1 MIFCLVSEHLTKRE
15 KQDKRLISEQATY
28 RKKLEQA
35 VNGRQNQQQQDR
47 WRQKIAAHR
56 GVSAHYPE
64 NTWAA
69 FEAARQASVQWIET
83 DVSMLQDETLIIFH
97 DDRQG
102 RTVSGDKLVAE
113 SLWADFADADAGV
126 WKDPAFAGQ
135 PVPLLADLLVW
146 GGQQGLRLNLEIKC
160 HGSRQERTAQQLAS
174 VLQQTATDGIV
185 VSSFD
190 VYFLQIL
197 RQSMPDLRLAS
208 IHDEPVQMSKLLA
221 ETPAIEAVHLKHSL
235 IRSPDDVAVFHD
247 KGLDL
252 RAWTVNDADRAV
264 QLFDWGVDMVISDD
278 PEQISSAA
286 F

>member
-1 MIFCLVSEHLTKRE
+1 MN
-15 KQDKRLISEQATY
+15 D
-28 RKKLEQA
+28 
-35 VNGRQNQQQQDR
+35 RQNKQEPCDWQQ
-47 WRQKIAAHR
+47 KVAAHR
-56 GVSAHYPE
+56 GLSAHYPE
-64 NTWAA
+64 NTLVAFDAA
-69 FEAARQASVQWIET
+69 CRASVQWIET

-102 RTVSGDKLVAE
+102 RTVSGDKPVAE

-126 WKDPAFAGQ
+126 WKGSAFAGQ

-146 GGQQGLRLNLEIKC
+146 VGQQGLHLNLEIKC
-160 HGSRQERTAQQLAS
+160 HGGRQDRTAQKLAS

>member
-1 MIFCLVSEHLTKRE
+1 MPDNCTNRS
-15 KQDKRLISEQATY
+15 
-28 RKKLEQA
+28 
-35 VNGRQNQQQQDR
+35 
-47 WRQKIAAHR
+47 
-56 GVSAHYPE
+56 
-64 NTWAA
+64 
-69 FEAARQASVQWIET
+69 
-83 DVSMLQDETLIIFH
+83 
-97 DDRQG
+97 
-102 RTVSGDKLVAE
+102 
-113 SLWADFADADAGV
+113 DFADADAG
-126 WKDPAFAGQ
+126 WKAPIWRCL
-135 PVPLLADLLVW
+135 PLADLLSRAA
-146 GGQQGLRLNLEIKC
+146 GPRLNLEIKC
-160 HGSRQERTAQQLAS
+160 HGGRQDRTAQQLAS
-174 VLQQTATDGIV
+174 VLQQTATNDIV

-221 ETPAIEAVHLKHSL
+221 EAPAIEAVHLKHSL

-278 PEQISSAA
+278 PQQISSAA

>member
-1 MIFCLVSEHLTKRE
+1 MKKRQKK
-15 KQDKRLISEQATY
+15 KQL
-28 RKKLEQA
+28 
-35 VNGRQNQQQQDR
+35 N
-47 WRQKIAAHR
+47 WCQKIAAHR
-56 GVSAHYPE
+56 GVSARYPE

-69 FEAARQASVQWIET
+69 FEAARRASVQWIET
-83 DVSMLQDETLIIFH
+83 DVSMLKDETLIIFH

-102 RTVSGDKLVAE
+102 RTVSGEKLVAE

-126 WKDPAFAGQ
+126 WKGPAFGGQ

-174 VLQQTATDGIV
+174 VLQQTATNDIV

-221 ETPAIEAVHLKHSL
+221 EAPAIEAVHLKHSL

-252 RAWTVNDADRAV
+252 RAWTVNDADRAG

-278 PEQISSAA
+278 PQQISSAA